1 MTPMTRCFISPSP
14 HRRLLALAA
23 LLLALGAIFAADTL
37 TDYGVAAA
45 LFYTVVILFA
55 VRLLTRAG
63 MLLLAGA
70 CIALIVLSF
79 QLSSAGAY
87 RVGVIN
93 SVISI
98 VVVGVTTS
106 IAVQMEHAKAAAHA
120 AQAQLLRLARARSLG
135 GLTASIAHEVNQPL
149 AAIVTSGNAC
159 QRWLGQQPPNLERAQ
174 AALQRILDD
183 ANRASE
189 VIARIR
195 SLSKGETP
203 RKSAFDLNAAV
214 LEVLALSRSELE
226 RNAIALRVELAPA
239 LPPVLADRVQTQ
251 QVLVNLVLN
260 AMEAMAQTPAAAR
273 TIRIGT
279 EPEDARSLRL
289 TVEDGGVGLS
299 AEAQAH
305 LFDAFWTTK
314 PDGIGIGLSISRSI
328 VEASGGRIWAAPRS
342 PCGAVFGVCLP
353 IATPGARQ

>member
-1 MTPMTRCFISPSP
+1 MTPMTRCFKSPSP

-23 LLLALGAIFAADTL
+23 LLAALGAIFAADTL

-45 LFYTVVILFA
+45 LFYTLVILVA

-98 VVVGVTTS
+98 VVVAVTTS
-106 IAVQMEHAKAAAHA
+106 IAVQMEHAKAAAHD

-135 GLTASIAHEVNQPL
+135 SLTASIAHEVNQPL

-159 QRWLGQQPPNLERAQ
+159 QRWLGQQPPNLDKAH

-195 SLSKGETP
+195 SLSKGEAP
-203 RKSAFDLNAAV
+203 RKSEFDLNAAV

-226 RNAIALRVELAPA
+226 HNAIAVRVELAPA
-239 LPPVLADRVQTQ
+239 LPPVLADRVQVQ
-251 QVLVNLVLN
+251 QVVVNLLLN
-260 AMEAMAQTPAAAR
+260 AMEAMAQTPAQAR
-273 TIRIGT
+273 EILIGT
-279 EPEDARSLRL
+279 APEDARAVRL
-289 TVEDGGVGLS
+289 SVADAGVGLS
-299 AEAQAH
+299 AEAQAR

-353 IATPGARQ
+353 AARSGARL